1 MSKPQPT
8 PKITSTDRLGMTL
21 FIAIVLHGIVILGVT
36 FTAHLR
42 KQHND
47 RKPLDIVIVHTQ
59 SLLAPKDAKSIAQ
72 FNQQASGRAD
82 TPDRPSDLLAA
93 LTPTQK
99 PGSAPVVKKA
109 VQQKQQQSAQQKILV
124 SRDSTT
130 RITTQDSSRQK
141 QQTPQPDLKTAQQ
154 RQMEMARLAAEISK
168 KEKRYAQRPRVHFV
182 DAMSAKNDVAAQYM
196 NAWVK
201 RVKNIGN
208 LNYPNEARIRKINGK
223 LTLHVLLNDQGK
235 ALKIMIAVSSGNK
248 VLDDAAINI
257 VRIASPFPAFQPE
270 MRAKYDQLM
279 ITRTWEFH
287 SGR

>member
-1 MSKPQPT
+1 MSKPLPA

-42 KQHND
+42 KQHNQQ
-47 RKPLDIVIVHTQ
+47 KPLDIVIVHTRSEQ
-59 SLLAPKDAKSIAQ
+59 APKDAKNIAQ
-72 FNQQASGRAD
+72 FNQQASGRSD

-99 PGSAPVVKKA
+99 AGRAPVAKKA
-109 VQQKQQQSAQQKILV
+109 VQQQQEQAAQQKILV
-124 SRDSTT
+124 SRDSVT
-130 RITTQDSSRQK
+130 RVITQDSSQQK
-141 QQTPQPDLKTAQQ
+141 QQTPQPDLKTTQQ
-154 RQMEMARLAAEISK
+154 RHMEMARLAAEISK

-182 DAMSAKNDVAAQYM
+182 DAMSAKSDIAAQYM
-196 NAWVK
+196 DAWVK
-201 RVKNIGN
+201 RVKSIGN
-208 LNYPNEARIRKINGK
+208 LNYPDEARIRKISGK
-223 LTLHVLLNDQGK
+223 LTLHVLLDDQGK
-235 ALKIMIAVSSGNK
+235 VLKIMVAVSSGNK

-287 SGR
+287 SGG